1 MVQTRDGER
10 LASEV
15 YLPAVKSAPA
25 GQQRWPAVLI
35 RTPYGKRRGVEVY
48 YRFVQRGYAVV
59 IQDVRGRE
67 DSTGEWMPQHY
78 EIEDGDDTL
87 NWIAAQPWS
96 DGTVGI
102 PIWAMSSGRLPAAER
117 GVCALSLLPVKA
129 GIAMC
134 TIPKIRPSIS
144 WRCRKM
150 SWRYQRIIPVWS
162 GGGYA
167 CLHHRAIYKVL
178 CYHR

>member
-48 YRFVQRGYAVV
+48 YHFVQRGYAVV

-87 NWIAAQPWS
+87 NWIAA
-96 DGTVGI
+96 
-102 PIWAMSSGRLPAAER
+102 
-117 GVCALSLLPVKA
+117 
-129 GIAMC
+129 
-134 TIPKIRPSIS
+134 
-144 WRCRKM
+144 
-150 SWRYQRIIPVWS
+150 
-162 GGGYA
+162 
-167 CLHHRAIYKVL
+167 
-178 CYHR
+178 

>member
-15 YLPAVKSAPA
+15 YL
-25 GQQRWPAVLI
+25 PAVLI

-78 EIEDGDDTL
+78 EI
-87 NWIAAQPWS
+87 
-96 DGTVGI
+96 
-102 PIWAMSSGRLPAAER
+102 
-117 GVCALSLLPVKA
+117 
-129 GIAMC
+129 
-134 TIPKIRPSIS
+134 
-144 WRCRKM
+144 
-150 SWRYQRIIPVWS
+150 
-162 GGGYA
+162 
-167 CLHHRAIYKVL
+167 
-178 CYHR
+178 